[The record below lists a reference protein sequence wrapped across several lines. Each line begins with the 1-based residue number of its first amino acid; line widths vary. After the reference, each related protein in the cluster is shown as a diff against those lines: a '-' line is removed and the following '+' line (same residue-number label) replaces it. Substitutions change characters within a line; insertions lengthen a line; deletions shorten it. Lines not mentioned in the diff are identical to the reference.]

1 MIEMETTLILEIE
14 NDKKIEKD
22 VINNDIINDVIND
35 IINDVINDNM
45 IKDDTMNDY
54 VKNVIIND
62 LINDLI
68 NHLINDDSI
77 NNDVINDDLIND
89 DIINYDLMN
98 DDLINDIIHNIINDD
113 LINDDLIN
121 DVINDDLIND
131 GSINDVIN
139 DIINDI
145 INDNMIKDNT
155 MNNNIINYIIND
167 VINDIINYVMN
178 DNMIKDNTMNDNIIN
193 YMINNIINNIIND
206 NMIKDNT
213 MNDDTMNDDTINNDK
228 INNDKI
234 NEDTI
239 NDDTINDDTIN
250 DTDIDIVLPIGDECK
265 LKKRSSVEFNGM
277 ELICALVLFNRNITN
292 FNNLIEYLTHMEN
305 NKIIY
310 ENILKFNSEK
320 DFVEYVNDIH
330 KKKKI
335 INNYI
340 TQFKIQIEP
349 INSLS
354 LDNIKKIYI
363 SGKINKHQE
372 IDILNNNLCHM
383 EAKSDIYVELK
394 DDKFVGLSVKQSK
407 DATKSNYSVQKIL
420 GEEVDELLTKI
431 KKNFLKEQG
440 FLKFNKMDRNKVN
453 VLFYPQYKENPY
465 MNRLKEEIENKKEN
479 ISRFLIDKLF
489 CSNINYDI
497 YEFDGTKL
505 IKLIKETEQSP
516 TFEEYLPYYHDKKGK
531 ERKTA
536 KLFYKLTYNNKIYRV
551 EVRWKGNIHNASPQF
566 QIHEE

>member
-234 NEDTI
+234 NE
-239 NDDTINDDTIN
+239 DTINDDTIN

>member
-131 GSINDVIN
+131 DSINDVIN

-234 NEDTI
+234 NE
-239 NDDTINDDTIN
+239 DTINDDTIN

>member
-45 IKDDTMNDY
+45 IKDDTMNDD

-234 NEDTI
+234 NE
-239 NDDTINDDTIN
+239 DTINDDTIN